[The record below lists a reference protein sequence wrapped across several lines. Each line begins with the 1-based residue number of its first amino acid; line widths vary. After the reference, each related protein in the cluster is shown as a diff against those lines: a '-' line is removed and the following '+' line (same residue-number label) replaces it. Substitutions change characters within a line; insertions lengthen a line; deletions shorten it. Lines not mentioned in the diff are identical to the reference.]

1 MTRARAVHAG
11 LLWQPLQLRVLTPLK
26 LVNCT
31 RFLSSNLLA
40 VTLETLAAM
49 VAGPQQPTDSGRMV
63 FARIL
68 ITLTLVMTLHATTP
82 VLRRHSA
89 QQATLTLLITV

>member
-1 MTRARAVHAG
+1 MVHAG
-11 LLWQPLQLRVLTPLK
+11 LSWQPLRLRAPTPLK

-31 RFLSSNLLA
+31 RFLSSNLLV
-40 VTLETLAAM
+40 VTPETLAAM
-49 VAGPQQPTDSGRMV
+49 VAGPQQPTASGKMV
-63 FARIL
+63 FVRIL
-68 ITLTLVMTLHATTP
+68 ITLTLVMRLHATTP